1 MCNYYVD
8 NTKDLKK
15 LNLQSGEFILYLSI
29 SMSDRATPW
38 MAINHPTGECAH
50 AFYWSG
56 DHPEDAKISIHHYF
70 QATYFHIAYRKSAY
84 VFCLENGN
92 NLLRQIS
99 GPDRPFALCNLGGG
113 PLRVD
118 TISGKKFLVPAG
130 ELLRLGKQKWEEKRK
145 KQIVLLTLR
154 NDKKFHLCAAH
165 ILEDGNWRRLNQVV
179 DKFPPAS
186 IRVKDDNG
194 LICRLEQTSHGEAI
208 LYPSAEPN
216 SDYDIYLTIADAEC
230 VQAPSIG
237 RRDKRDLAYLPTLSP
252 HNVYSVTLLESRLPE
267 DCCKVLLPYALPE
280 CTAERTDGC
289 ATDFPLSWSN

>member
-29 SMSDRATPW
+29 SRSDRATPW
-38 MAINHPTGECAH
+38 VVIDRSEGKCAH
-50 AFYWSG
+50 AFYWRG
-56 DHPEDAKISIHHYF
+56 EDYKDAKISIHHYF

-130 ELLRLGKQKWEEKRK
+130 ELLRLGKQKREEKRK
-145 KQIVLLTLR
+145 KQIVLLALR

-165 ILEDGNWRRLNQVV
+165 ILEDGNWRRLNQVL
-179 DKFPPAS
+179 DFLSTP

-230 VQAPSIG
+230 VQAPSIC
-237 RRDKRDLAYLPTLSP
+237 RRDKRDLARLPTLSP

-289 ATDFPLSWSN
+289 ATDCPLSWSN